1 MPVVEWKKEDTV
13 AVITMNNGEN
23 RHNPAF
29 ARGMLAAYDEIVNDD
44 AINAIVITSADA
56 KSWSQGIDLAWIAP
70 AFSSK
75 DFASIRQFM
84 YDMNE
89 VFKRNL
95 LLPMPT
101 IAAINGHAAGNGS
114 VLACS
119 CDFRLMKAD
128 KGYFF
133 FPEVDV
139 DIPFLPSMQEM
150 MKKAFPYYKLQE
162 AVMTGK
168 RYGARELE
176 AHHVIVNASDNAETV
191 MADALAFARSFQKK
205 RPIFG
210 ELKKRL
216 HKHII
221 VAMENEDPAYI
232 EPVDLLKQ

>member
-1 MPVVEWKKEDTV
+1 MAIVEWKKDETV

-23 RHNPAF
+23 RHNPDF
-29 ARGMLAAYDEIVNDD
+29 AKAMIAAYDEIAADETLT
-44 AINAIVITSADA
+44 AIVLTSADQ
-56 KSWSQGIDLAWIAP
+56 KSWSQGIDLGWIVP
-70 AFSSK
+70 AFSGN
-75 DFASIRQFM
+75 DFATIRQFM

-95 LLPMPT
+95 LVPMPT

-128 KGYFF
+128 RGYFF

-139 DIPFLPSMQEM
+139 NIPFLPSMQEM

-176 AHHVIVNASDNAETV
+176 EHHVIVKASDDAETL

-210 ELKKRL
+210 EIKKRL
-216 HKHII
+216 HKNITA
-221 VAMENEDPAYI
+221 AMENEDPAYI
-232 EPVDLLKQ
+232 EPLDLFKQ

>member
-1 MPVVEWKKEDTV
+1 
-13 AVITMNNGEN
+13 
-23 RHNPAF
+23 
-29 ARGMLAAYDEIVNDD
+29 
-44 AINAIVITSADA
+44 
-56 KSWSQGIDLAWIAP
+56 
-70 AFSSK
+70 
-75 DFASIRQFM
+75 
-84 YDMNE
+84 
-89 VFKRNL
+89 
-95 LLPMPT
+95 
-101 IAAINGHAAGNGS
+101 
-114 VLACS
+114 
-119 CDFRLMKAD
+119 
-128 KGYFF
+128 
-133 FPEVDV
+133 
-139 DIPFLPSMQEM
+139 MQEM

-176 AHHVIVNASDNAETV
+176 AHHVIVNASDNAETL